1 MRPNICKFTTSELS
15 QDAFICY
22 VLEYYKDIFK
32 EKHPFENKFAKFFV
46 GKILKKIGLEDFKI
60 NTLEVKKQFM
70 AIDILVIINNS
81 IYVIIEDKIFTSE
94 RKNQMNEYRE
104 KVINF
109 YKTHES
115 KVYCIYYKTGDESSE
130 NIALIQKEKNTVT
143 ILRNEIINIFDKY
156 DGVNIIF
163 QDYLSNLKD
172 IQAEREFFKSKDLR
186 ESSFTWQEV
195 IGFYNELDKTFVT
208 LKEKG
213 LMPKDIKFN
222 WEEVSNPKGG
232 FICYFF
238 SNVLDFEEYGYYLQ
252 LESTSIQEKNIQE
265 NLKLVVKVWSDKK
278 DISLLYSGL
287 DILKENYGEAII
299 KPVKFSRGSWMTQ
312 AIIKDYLVFN
322 DIGNI
327 NVYETAKNIVRYIKS
342 LRLLKEKLRNLS

>member
-1 MRPNICKFTTSELS
+1 MRPNIFKFATSELS

-22 VLEYYKDIFK
+22 VLEYHKDTFK

-94 RKNQMNEYRE
+94 RKNQMNGYRE

-115 KVYCIYYKTGDESSE
+115 KVYCIYYKTGDESYE
-130 NIALIQKEKNTVT
+130 NITLIQKEKNTVT

-172 IQAEREFFKSKDLR
+172 IQAEREFFKSKDFR

-195 IGFYNELDKTFVT
+195 IGFYNELDKTFVI

-232 FICYFF
+232 FTCYFF

-252 LESTSIQEKNIQE
+252 LESASIQEKNIQE
-265 NLKLVVKVWSDKK
+265 NLKLVVKVWSNKK

-299 KPVKFSRGSWMTQ
+299 KPVRFSRGSSMTQ

-322 DIGNI
+322 EIGNI
-327 NVYETAKNIVRYIKS
+327 NIYETAKNIVRYIKS